1 MVLGNR
7 KVTLLFL
14 FLVNQLTFFQ
24 CNQFIFHSNSPVA
37 KNGYLDLSN
46 PNDQIIKNEFA
57 NLKGE
62 WKFFWN
68 ESKNANQLENLE
80 SESETIIVPSSWNQK
95 MINGKKLGSTGYATY
110 FLQVK
115 IPEHWKNKVLLLRVD
130 YHAGAYEL
138 FVNGKL
144 SQSVGTFGTKKE
156 TSKNVHAP
164 SIGYI
169 YSNSEILNIVVH
181 ESNFE
186 HRVGGIGREI
196 YLGSPKAINSIS
208 NERKISDLFSIS
220 VLFIISLYYF
230 FYFLIRNSDKSSL
243 IFSILCFFLL
253 IRALVQNEQILRE
266 FFPNGNYKL
275 FLLIEYSA
283 MYFAPS
289 LAFHFFSL
297 PIEFKFKNKI
307 IFSCYTISIS
317 YFAYSL
323 LVDTLSISYTVLHF
337 QYIVLI
343 LSLST
348 IALNVLSIK
357 KKIKHSWLSLGSMF
371 IALITI
377 IIDML
382 IIQEKIQFP
391 FTASYGLIF
400 MIFTQGIILAVRHS
414 EAFSTNEKLTN
425 ELTLFNENLE
435 NKVNERT
442 IELNSAIE
450 RMEKSVK
457 ARNDFLANMSHE
469 IRTPMNIISG
479 MAELLD
485 ESELK
490 PEQKEYVS
498 IFNIAN
504 KTLLNVL
511 NDVLDLSKLEQGFL
525 SIDTHEFR
533 IDHLLNDLNK
543 IFQFKTKGT
552 LLTFEIVIEKNV
564 PLLVKGDSN
573 RISQILFNLLSN
585 AFKFTNNGQVSL
597 TLSLEN
603 NQYFVFKVKDTGI
616 GMTEEKISKLFI
628 RFYQAHDSNQIFQ
641 RGTGLGLAI
650 SKKLVELM
658 NGSISVK
665 STLGM
670 GSEFVFKIPLIISTS
685 TNLENFQFTQ
695 TKGQFQNLKVLI
707 IDDVQ
712 ENLLIVKKFLEKEVF
727 HINLSA
733 GGYEAVSM
741 YEENLFDIV
750 LMDIQMPTLNGFE
763 LLKIFRK
770 IDSDRF
776 KFTPIIAFTANVTLE
791 EQREIDDAGFS
802 GFLSKPVSKKE
813 IFDKFID
820 VLK

>member
-469 IRTPMNIISG
+469 IRTPLNIISG

-498 IFNIAN
+498 INI
-504 KTLLNVL
+504 
-511 NDVLDLSKLEQGFL
+511 
-525 SIDTHEFR
+525 
-533 IDHLLNDLNK
+533 
-543 IFQFKTKGT
+543 
-552 LLTFEIVIEKNV
+552 
-564 PLLVKGDSN
+564 
-573 RISQILFNLLSN
+573 
-585 AFKFTNNGQVSL
+585 
-597 TLSLEN
+597 
-603 NQYFVFKVKDTGI
+603 
-616 GMTEEKISKLFI
+616 TEEWEFGSQVPKL
-628 RFYQAHDSNQIFQ
+628 D
-641 RGTGLGLAI
+641 
-650 SKKLVELM
+650 
-658 NGSISVK
+658 
-665 STLGM
+665 
-670 GSEFVFKIPLIISTS
+670 P
-685 TNLENFQFTQ
+685 
-695 TKGQFQNLKVLI
+695 
-707 IDDVQ
+707 
-712 ENLLIVKKFLEKEVF
+712 
-727 HINLSA
+727 
-733 GGYEAVSM
+733 
-741 YEENLFDIV
+741 
-750 LMDIQMPTLNGFE
+750 
-763 LLKIFRK
+763 
-770 IDSDRF
+770 
-776 KFTPIIAFTANVTLE
+776 VT
-791 EQREIDDAGFS
+791 
-802 GFLSKPVSKKE
+802 
-813 IFDKFID
+813 
-820 VLK
+820 